1 MLQLKSFYSAKE
13 LSELGLKSL
22 PSTHRGIL
30 DKAKRENWESCKRDG
45 KGGGYEYAVKSM
57 PEDVQAEIAVKT
69 HQKSA
74 VSARQCTGCA

>member
-45 KGGGYEYAVKSM
+45 KGGGYE
-57 PEDVQAEIAVKT
+57 
-69 HQKSA
+69 
-74 VSARQCTGCA
+74 

>member
-57 PEDVQAEIAVKT
+57 PERA
-69 HQKSA
+69 SA
-74 VSARQCTGCA
+74 IIEAFKFSFFNA

>member
-57 PEDVQAEIAVKT
+57 PE
-69 HQKSA
+69 
-74 VSARQCTGCA
+74 